1 MIVKSLREN
10 LEGMWSLLVGM
21 KVTSK
26 NFIMPHVTVHYPRQT
41 VASLE
46 GYRGHIELVAKD
58 DDPAKSKCIAC
69 SNCVRICP
77 SACISLKA
85 VKPKKKAETED
96 APAEAG
102 AKTEVKKEAPAK
114 KAKPELQ
121 SFMLDFNY
129 CCLCGL
135 CVQSC
140 PSGALRYSSE
150 VYLAG
155 FTRQEFVIDL
165 LARLQY
171 QAQKKG
177 AANG

>member
-1 MIVKSLREN
+1 MIVKSFRES

-46 GYRGHIELVAKD
+46 GYRGHVELVAKD
-58 DDPAKSKCIAC
+58 DDPLKSKCIAC

-77 SACISLKA
+77 NACITMKA
-85 VKPKKKAETED
+85 TKPKKKTEEKD
-96 APAEAG
+96 GSPAEAE
-102 AKTEVKKEAPAK
+102 AKKEAPAK

-121 SFMLDFNY
+121 SFVLDFNY
-129 CCLCGL
+129 CSLCGQ
-135 CVQSC
+135 CAENC
-140 PSGALRYSSE
+140 PTGALRFSSN
-150 VYLAG
+150 VYLSG
-155 FTRQEFVIDL
+155 FSRDEFVIDL
-165 LARLQY
+165 LARLQQ

-177 AANG
+177 AVNG

>member
-1 MIVKSLREN
+1 MIVKSIRES
-10 LEGMWSLLVGM
+10 LGGMWSLLVGM

-26 NFIMPHVTVHYPRQT
+26 NFVMPHVTVHYPRQS

-58 DDPAKSKCIAC
+58 DDPFKSKCIAC

-77 SACISLKA
+77 NACITMKA
-85 VKPKKKAETED
+85 VRPKKKDASSAES
-96 APAEAG
+96 G
-102 AKTEVKKEAPAK
+102 AKTEVPAK

-121 SFMLDFNY
+121 SFVLDFNY
-129 CCLCGL
+129 CSLCGQ
-135 CVQSC
+135 CAESC
-140 PSGALRYSSE
+140 PSGALRFSSD

-155 FTRQEFVIDL
+155 FSRDEFVIDL
-165 LARLQY
+165 MARLQH

-177 AANG
+177 AVNG